1 MWRNGRLKKEMLS
14 GTQDADI
21 KREGETIKQSNQTK
35 DANENE
41 NKR

>member
-1 MWRNGRLKKEMLS
+1 MWRNGWLKNEMLS